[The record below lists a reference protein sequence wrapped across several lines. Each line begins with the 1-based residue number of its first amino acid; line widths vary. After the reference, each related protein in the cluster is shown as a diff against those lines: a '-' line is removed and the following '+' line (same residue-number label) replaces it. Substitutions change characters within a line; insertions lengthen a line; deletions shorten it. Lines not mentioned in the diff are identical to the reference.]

1 MLTFGDPCRTF
12 ESSVEK
18 ARRYYGLGGIANMF
32 SRKSILLSCACAAA
46 AVSGVA
52 HAQSP
57 ANVATIQEL
66 VVTAEKREQ
75 SLQDVPVAISA
86 FTSETRDLLGINTV
100 QDMTNFTP
108 GLQYSSQLDRIS
120 LRGVGRL
127 TNVQA
132 ADPGVAT
139 YSDGVYTSS
148 TVEAGKTPIFVDRV
162 EILRGPQGTLY
173 GRNSIGGA
181 INVISK
187 RPTEEFYAEVRGAYA
202 NYDHTTLEGAVSGP
216 LTDGLRFRVGASW
229 DKQRKGYFDNVV
241 PGMPSEGG
249 VVDTKYVEFQ
259 LDMDFGEHLDGWF
272 KVAFTQWDNGSG
284 GPGARATWSPGGY
297 NIQNEF
303 GVTNIAAAY
312 AYSGRVTNV
321 NTNGVLSNPATD
333 DERKFA
339 ADTPQTVK
347 LDRTIVFATQWA
359 WHGEGWDLRYI
370 GGGTTY
376 RYTLTSDLDVTAVQS
391 YTIPVSP
398 IFISGPATPCV
409 NFPGCRP
416 LTVNPRYISVYRED
430 KHWFSHEVNLASTND
445 SPLQWLVGAYYYHE
459 AYKQPV
465 YTYLPDQPQLETPL
479 GGPINPQRRVFDN
492 RPQLADRS
500 YAGFGQVDWQ
510 FAPQWKTTLGLRYSH
525 DHKYGDESVRVVCW
539 AIAACLGGALPEGL
553 GSFTP
558 AVDVTGAVVAP
569 GTPAGTTG
577 PATADALGF
586 YTRHYDA
593 SWDAWTGTAG
603 LQWEPDSDTMLYGR
617 YSRGYKAGGFRVGI
631 DTTLGAFPL
640 TEAEHADSFEI
651 GLKKN
656 WSRLQTNVAAFLYE
670 YKNLQAPLTVAN
682 TSGGLAV
689 SESRFLN
696 VPKAENYGVEFES
709 IWSPID
715 HLQIRASYSYLH
727 TEIKKLSGIVD
738 PDDPT
743 ALNPGA
749 NPLTPLVFCSGTSAA
764 PTPTDPAP
772 NPLCDVSTHAV
783 QRPQDLKGN
792 RLPNSPR
799 HKVALNALYTWDLTA
814 GSLSA
819 SASYIWRDTQYG
831 SLFTRGYNKSPAW
844 DQVDL
849 RLTWNDVDDRFTII
863 GYVKNVFDTIGYDG
877 GASASRRS
885 FTRAG
890 SLPVSVTDVTGVA
903 GLVSTYPITP
913 PRTYGVE
920 FQYRF

>member
-1 MLTFGDPCRTF
+1 ML
-12 ESSVEK
+12 
-18 ARRYYGLGGIANMF
+18 

-46 AVSGVA
+46 AVSGAA
-52 HAQSP
+52 HAQSS
-57 ANVATIQEL
+57 AGVSTIQEL

-86 FTSETRDLLGINTV
+86 FTSENRDLLGINTI

-127 TNVQA
+127 SNVQA

-148 TVEAGKTPIFVDRV
+148 TVEAGKTPIFTDRV

-187 RPTEEFYAEVRGAYA
+187 RPTHDFYAEVRGTYA
-202 NYDHTTLEGAVSGP
+202 NYNHTTIEGAVSGP
-216 LTDGLRFRVGASW
+216 ITEGLRFRLGANW

-249 VVDTKYVEFQ
+249 VIDTKFVEFQ
-259 LDMDFGEHLDGWF
+259 MEMDIGEHLDGWF
-272 KVAFTQWDNGSG
+272 KVALSKWDNGSG
-284 GPGARATWSPGGY
+284 GPGARATWERGGY
-297 NIQNEF
+297 NAMDEF
-303 GVTNIAAAY
+303 GTLNLTGDY
-312 AYSGRVTNV
+312 GYSGRVTGLNA
-321 NTNGVLSNPATD
+321 NGVTSNPSATD
-333 DERKFA
+333 ARKIA
-339 ADTPQTVK
+339 ADTAQSVK
-347 LDRTIVFATQWA
+347 LDRTVIFATQWA
-359 WHGEGWDLRYI
+359 WHADGWDLRYI

-376 RYTLTSDLDVTAVQS
+376 RYTLTSDLDGTAVSS
-391 YTIPVSP
+391 YTIPLSP
-398 IFISGPATPCV
+398 VFISPGATPCLV
-409 NFPGCRP
+409 VPGCQP
-416 LTVNPRYISVYRED
+416 LTVYPNYVSVYRED
-430 KHWFSHEVNLASTND
+430 KHWFSHELNLASTD
-445 SPLQWLVGAYYYHE
+445 DGPFQWLLGAYYYHE
-459 AYKQPV
+459 SYKQPV
-465 YTYLPDQPQLETPL
+465 YTYLADQPQLENPV
-479 GGPINPQRRVFDN
+479 GGPPNPNRRVFDN

-500 YAGFGQVDWQ
+500 YAGFGQIDWE
-510 FAPQWKTTLGLRYSH
+510 FAPNWKTTIGLRYSH
-525 DHKYGDESVRVVCW
+525 DHKYGDESARIVCF

-558 AVDVTGAVVAP
+558 AVDITGALVAP
-569 GTPAGTTG
+569 GTPEGTTG
-577 PATADALGF
+577 PATRDALGF

-603 LQWEPDSDTMLYGR
+603 LQWEPDSDTMVYGR

-631 DTTLGAFPL
+631 DTTLGAFPY
-640 TEAEHADSFEI
+640 TDAEHGNAFEV
-651 GLKKN
+651 GVKKN
-656 WSRLQTNVAAFLYE
+656 WSRLQTNVALFLLD

-696 VPKAENYGVEFES
+696 VPKAENYGAEVEA

-715 HLQIRASYSYLH
+715 NLRITASYSYLH

-743 ALNPGA
+743 ALNPSA
-749 NPLTPLVFCSGTSAA
+749 DPLTALAPCVSGQA
-764 PTPTDPAP
+764 
-772 NPLCDVSTHAV
+772 LCDINTGMF
-783 QRPQDLKGN
+783 QRAQDLKGN

-799 HKVALNALYTWDLTA
+799 HKVALNGLYTWDFDA

-819 SASYIWRDTQYG
+819 SATYIWRDTQYG

-849 RLTWNDVDDRFTII
+849 RLTWRDVDDKYTVIAF
-863 GYVKNVFDTIGYDG
+863 VKNVFDTIGYDG
-877 GASASRRS
+877 GASADRRAYERS
-885 FTRAG
+885 G
-890 SLPVSVTDVTGVA
+890 GLPVAVADVAGVS